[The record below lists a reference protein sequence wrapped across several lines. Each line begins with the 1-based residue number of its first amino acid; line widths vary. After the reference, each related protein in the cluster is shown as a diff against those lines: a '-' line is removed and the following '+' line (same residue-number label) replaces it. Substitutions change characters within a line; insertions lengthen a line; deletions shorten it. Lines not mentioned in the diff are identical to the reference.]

1 MRKLSVALVAV
12 VVVVGGLWA
21 GSHSKPTVTIDP
33 QALATPGNAARGEY
47 LARAGDCM
55 ACHTAK
61 GGAPFAGGVPLAT
74 PLGAVY
80 STNITPDKEHGI
92 GDWSFDDFVL
102 AMREGVTP
110 KGRHL
115 YPAMP
120 YTSYAKVSDTDLKD
134 LYAYFT
140 NQVAASPQPNT
151 PSDIPWPLNARWPLA
166 YWNRVFHDDTRFK
179 SDDAHSVEW
188 NRGAYLVQGLAH
200 CGTCHTPRG
209 VGFQEVDLSGLGARY
224 LSGAKIDGSAPV
236 NLRGDKGAGLGDWK
250 EEDIVALLK
259 TGRNAHSAVTGPM
272 GEVVEHST
280 QHLTDADLHAIAV
293 YLKSLTP
300 ASTDASAP
308 AYKADDAT
316 LTAIMTGHANDI
328 GSRIYID
335 SCAACHRQNGE
346 GAARVFPSL
355 AGNPS
360 VLAEHPDS
368 LIAVILAGSR
378 LPSTASA
385 PAPLAMPPFAWRYD
399 DDEIAQLATFVRSAW
414 GNHASAVSA
423 DDVKRV
429 RAQMGIEA
437 KR

>member
-1 MRKLSVALVAV
+1 MRKLTVAIAAA

-21 GSHSKPTVTIDP
+21 GSLIKPSLTIDA
-33 QALATPGNAARGEY
+33 QALSAPGNAAHGEY

-55 ACHTAK
+55 ACHTSK
-61 GGAPFAGGVPLAT
+61 GGAPFAGGVPLST

-80 STNITPDKEHGI
+80 STNITPDKTHGI
-92 GDWSFDDFVL
+92 GNWSFEDFAL

-110 KGRHL
+110 GGRHL

-120 YTSYAKVSDTDLKD
+120 YTSYAKVSDSDLRD

-140 NQVAASPQPNT
+140 SGVSASPQPNQ
-151 PSDIPWPLNARWPLA
+151 PADIPWPLDTRWPLA
-166 YWNRVFHDDTRFK
+166 YWNRVFHDDTRYK
-179 SDDAHSVEW
+179 QDSAHSVEW

-209 VGFQEVDLSGLGARY
+209 VGFQELDLDGSSARY
-224 LSGAKIDGSAPV
+224 LSGARIDGSSPV
-236 NLRGDKGAGLGDWK
+236 NLRADKGTGLGEWN
-250 EEDIVALLK
+250 EADIVALLK
-259 TGRNAHSAVTGPM
+259 TGRTAHSAVTGPM

-280 QHLTDADLHAIAV
+280 QYLSDIDLHAIAV

-300 ASTDASAP
+300 LSDEAGAP

-316 LTAIMTGHANDI
+316 LTSIMTGHANDV
-328 GSRIYID
+328 GARIYMD

-355 AGNPS
+355 ANNPS
-360 VLAEHPDS
+360 VLAKHPDS

-399 DDEIAQLATFVRSAW
+399 DDEIAQLATFVRTAW
-414 GNHASAVSA
+414 GNDASAVTAS
-423 DDVKRV
+423 DVKRV
-429 RAQMGIEA
+429 RNQMGIEA
-437 KR
+437 KQ